1 MRGIHLG
8 RALVIGRAAFTR
20 MWAAPGRWSRLLLA
34 GACLLIVSMYC
45 TNSDMNHDPDSP
57 RGDGTYRPVLARGDG
72 HMMYLM
78 ARSTAL
84 DLDWNFDN
92 DLKRF
97 GDPWFEPRTKT
108 GRKAIVHPIGPA
120 LAWTPLIWIAEAGAV
135 VANVFGADIALHG
148 YTLWHQ
154 RFVFLSSAL
163 FACGTVLL
171 GAWLARRL
179 GAGRWAAAY
188 AAVAI
193 LLGTSLTYYATY
205 MPSYA
210 HAMDAAASAGFLAY
224 WAATIGRRD
233 RRRWL
238 ALGVL
243 LGVAALIRV
252 QELALGV
259 VVALEIAVEVVRAR
273 RDRRV
278 ALAWIAGGALALGV
292 AIVVFIPQLV
302 EWHVVFGDATALPQG
317 AAYTRPGSPM
327 VLELLFSARN
337 GWLVSTPIA
346 YAALIGIALVPK
358 RARFVAVA
366 LGLAV
371 AIQIYLDSTILDW
384 WGGSSFGQRRLCNV
398 TLPLVVGLAALLAR
412 LRGFVARW
420 PRIPRGVWHALAAL
434 GLGSCVTWNLA
445 RVGELRAGKA
455 ASSELVPTCCGRIAR
470 WLRPAIEAVYD
481 RIGNP
486 FELPASALYALRH
499 GVELQRW
506 DHAVGRYPLVPAFGD
521 VRGDRLAGVR
531 GKWSFGSAAIKPFLL
546 DGWSTAVTADRTFR
560 YTLAPVATAVIPNL
574 MPNDQRWT
582 LWLAAAGSHDVTIS
596 YDDETVAHA
605 ALGTGWTAVQFDL
618 RAPAVGD
625 HELSIEATPAAVAPG
640 WPDPHA
646 PVGVAV
652 GDLELVLR

>member
-1 MRGIHLG
+1 MIG
-8 RALVIGRAAFTR
+8 RSALVRL
-20 MWAAPGRWSRLLLA
+20 WAAPGRWPRLLLA
-34 GACLLIVSMYC
+34 AACLLIVGMYC

-57 RGDGTYRPVLARGDG
+57 RGDGKYRPVLARGDG

-108 GRKAIVHPIGPA
+108 GRKSIVHPIGPA
-120 LAWTPLIWIAEAGAV
+120 LVWTPLIWVAEAGAV
-135 VANVFGADIALHG
+135 VANVFGADIQLHG

-163 FACGTVLL
+163 FGCATVLL

-179 GAGRWAAAY
+179 GVGRWAAAY

-210 HAMDAAASAGFLAY
+210 HAMDAAASGGFFAY

-233 RRRWL
+233 CRRWIVI
-238 ALGVL
+238 GGL
-243 LGVAALIRV
+243 LGIAALIRV

-278 ALAWIAGGALALGV
+278 ALGWIGGGALALGV
-292 AIVVFIPQLV
+292 AVVVFIPQLV
-302 EWHVVFGDATALPQG
+302 EWYVVFVDATALPQG
-317 AAYTRPGSPM
+317 AGYTRPGSPM
-327 VLELLFSARN
+327 ILELLFSARN
-337 GWLVSTPIA
+337 GWLVSTPIV
-346 YAALIGIALVPK
+346 YAALIGIGLVPK
-358 RARFVAVA
+358 RARFVALA

-412 LRGFVARW
+412 LGRLVARW
-420 PRIPRGVWHALAAL
+420 PRIPRGVWHALAVL

-445 RVGELRAGKA
+445 RVVELRGGKP
-455 ASSELVPTCCGRIAR
+455 ASSDLVPTCCGRVAS
-470 WLRPAIEAVYD
+470 WLRPAISAVYD
-481 RIGNP
+481 RIGDP
-486 FELPASALYALRH
+486 FELPASALYAVRH

-506 DHAVGRYPLVPAFGD
+506 DVAVGNYPLVPAFGD
-521 VRGDRLAGVR
+521 VRDDRLAGVK
-531 GKWSFGSAAIKPFLL
+531 GKWSFGGGAIKPFLL
-546 DGWSTAVTADRTFR
+546 DGWSAAMTADRSFR
-560 YTLAPVATAVIPNL
+560 YTIAPTATAVIPNL

-582 LWLAAAGSHDVTIS
+582 LWIAAAGSHDVTIS
-596 YDDETVAHA
+596 YDGDAVAHA

-618 RAPAVGD
+618 PTPAVGD
-625 HELSIEATPAAVAPG
+625 HELTIAATPAAVPPG
-640 WPDPHA
+640 WPDPKA

-652 GDLELVLR
+652 GELELVLR